1 MDKES
6 VRETLQAAGFTQYE
20 ADVYLTLVE
29 QGSASAT
36 EVAEASGVPKSRVYD
51 TLRDLE
57 SDGLIETY
65 KQDSLRARALDPQ
78 SVIEDLRTRAS
89 SFTETATELEE
100 LWEAPDLGEHDV
112 TLVKRLDTVLEQARR
127 FVREAE
133 NEVQL
138 AVTSEQYHE
147 LRPVLHEAHSR
158 DIVVKVS
165 ISPENNSDGLPPAD
179 HDFEGVATE
188 VSYRELVTPFVA
200 LVDRSKICFSPQPG
214 SGYEFGI
221 VANNRPLAYV
231 FHWYYQTSL
240 WDPWE
245 IVYTTHGT
253 EPPITY
259 VNIRQAIV
267 DVAPLYHE
275 GAEISVTVSGFDTST
290 GEEREISGT
299 VVDLVYTGSTVDN
312 KYPSLSEVSGKVTIF
327 VDDGEEI
334 HSIGGWYAQV
344 EDLELRRLT
353 VEAIAIPDDSAQR

>member
-1 MDKES
+1 MDQET
-6 VRETLQAAGFTQYE
+6 VRETLQDAGFTQYE

-29 QGSASAT
+29 QGSASAI
-36 EVAEASGVPKSRVYD
+36 EIAEASGVPKSRVYD

-57 SDGLIETY
+57 REGLIETY

-78 SVIEDLRTRAS
+78 SVISDLREHAN
-89 SFTETATELEE
+89 SFAETAGRLEE

-127 FVREAE
+127 FIREAE

-138 AVTSEQYHE
+138 AVTPDQYHE

-158 DIVVKVS
+158 GIVVKLS
-165 ISPENNSDGLPPAD
+165 LSPENGEELQTNG
-179 HDFEGVATE
+179 HDFENVATE
-188 VSYRELVTPFVA
+188 VSYRELVTPFVV

-231 FHWYYQTSL
+231 FHWYFQTSL

-267 DVAPLYHE
+267 DIAPLYHE
-275 GAEISVTVSGFDTST
+275 GAEITVTASGFDTAT
-290 GEEREISGT
+290 GEEREITGA

-312 KYPSLSEVSGKVTIF
+312 KYPSLSEVSGKVSIF
-327 VDDGEEI
+327 VDDGEEV

-353 VEAIAIPDDSAQR
+353 VDSISMASASSES

>member
-1 MDKES
+1 MDQEA

-20 ADVYLTLVE
+20 ADVYLALVK
-29 QGSASAT
+29 QGSASAI
-36 EVAEASGVPKSRVYD
+36 EVADASGVPKSRVYD

-57 SDGLIETY
+57 REGLIETY
-65 KQDSLRARALDPQ
+65 EQDSLRARALNPHE
-78 SVIEDLRTRAS
+78 VISDLRSRAN
-89 SFTETATELEE
+89 SFAETASELED

-112 TLVKRLDTVLEQARR
+112 TLVKRIDTVIEQAKHFIRQ
-127 FVREAE
+127 AD

-138 AVTSEQYHE
+138 AVTPEQYDE
-147 LRPVLHEAHSR
+147 LRPVLHEAHGR
-158 DIVVKVS
+158 GVVIKLS
-165 ISPENNSDGLPPAD
+165 LSPSNENEQLHDEY
-179 HDFEGVATE
+179 DFEQVATE
-188 VSYRELVTPFVA
+188 VSYRELVTPLVV

-267 DVAPLYHE
+267 DIAPLYHE
-275 GAEISVTVSGFDTST
+275 GAVIDVTASGFDTST

-299 VVDLVYTGSTVDN
+299 IVDLVYTGSTVDN
-312 KYPSLSEVSGKVTIF
+312 KYPSLSEVSGKVSIF
-327 VDDGEEI
+327 VDDGEEVY
-334 HSIGGWYAQV
+334 SIGGWYAQV

-353 VEAIAIPDDSAQR
+353 INSITMPEGFE